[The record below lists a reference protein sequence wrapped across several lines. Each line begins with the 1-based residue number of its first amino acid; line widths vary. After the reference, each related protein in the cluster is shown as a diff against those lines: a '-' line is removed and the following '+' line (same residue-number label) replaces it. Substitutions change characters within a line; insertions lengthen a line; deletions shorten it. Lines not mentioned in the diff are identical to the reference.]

1 MDSMIKKMKE
11 YGYAFE
17 EHQNRL
23 AAHKAL
29 SEGKIIM
36 PK

>member
-1 MDSMIKKMKE
+1 MIKKMKE

-17 EHQNRL
+17 EHQQRL

-29 SEGKIIM
+29 SEGKFFIS
-36 PK
+36 KQE